1 MVWTMSPLRRTT
13 TISLSSPRERSNASM
28 SPAGDQTGF
37 ESLRPTAMGTSGRTN
52 SGSSPAGSACSS
64 ANAGS
69 AAAANKTSRERTSS
83 LFLDLVAVPARRL
96 AGLHKSGIGLELFRE
111 EVEVLAPRQARAV
124 HHRRLL
130 RDQVQLVVGQRRVVV
145 GVVHR
150 FVVLRAREEAR
161 VLPGGLQRL
170 DRLGELVGRGVAIA
184 RHQAVAFLAIR
195 VAEVGEGDR
204 ELLVDE
210 LLVLRERQHGLELGD
225 RGVVVLLVVEVD
237 VAQAPAR
244 LGVIRV
250 VSAGGGIGLDGALD
264 VALLA
269 RALADLEE
277 IPLQHDAALAG
288 AVLLLLG
295 ELHDLEEVAV
305 ILAVG
310 QAHAVKA
317 EGDRLAAGERRLADR
332 LVVDVDAR
340 RGRLGVDLKQGVV
353 GREHELARLA
363 ALVEADLAGHLLVA
377 VAVQQER
384 IVAAEPQGDLHLT
397 VSSGRAFPLA
407 VQVHIGARKRVDVR
421 ADAALRGEQEVGAP
435 IALAFAPGASHHAI
449 AELYFLAFFERCDL
463 GKRAVVVAALD
474 LDPAGLAVTRHL
486 AALTERRRGERE
498 LGAAGDAPV
507 LADVDAIAIV
517 FHADHR
523 ALERKALDD
532 VIHDLAHRA
541 VDAAG
546 AARARDL
553 RGNDLAARDVE
564 SGLGQIAVI
573 VLGDAAE
580 HYHVHAR
587 AQRRVLPALGDDTF
601 DIELAL
607 LDLGLQR
614 LSRHFAEPRE
624 LEQLRRQ
631 RLLGLGRDV
640 LQVHPRGVADDAVDA
655 DADRLGRG
663 RVGVRIA
670 ALRVGLADG
679 IAVYAHAQP
688 RHPACAAV
696 LVGQRLDRH
705 HCLAVERDFDH
716 LARLK
721 LAYRPVGAIAGFGDV
736 ELGSLRRLLPI
747 EVHDLPLVIGD
758 ARLLAADR
766 DLGPGDWRVFLA
778 HAKGYI
784 THGLEIGVEAVLAD
798 LALLRQLHEDGRF
811 PRLDAVA
818 GHLLAHRHVDLGAG
832 LLADLLREHALGVG
846 YAELLAVHDDRRLC
860 RRLTVDARP
869 DLEVDALT
877 ASAEQDGGEQH
888 GKKTQVGCIHGDTL
902 CFGYGLLTS
911 RVPGYSPRRD

>member
-52 SGSSPAGSACSS
+52 SGSTPAGSACSS

-83 LFLDLVAVPARRL
+83 LFLDLVAVAARRL
-96 AGLHKSGIGLELFRE
+96 AGLHESGIRLELSRE
-111 EVEVLAPRQARAV
+111 EVEILAPRQARAV

-195 VAEVGEGDR
+195 MAEVGEGDR

-210 LLVLRERQHGLELGD
+210 LLVLRQRQHGLELGD

-250 VSAGGGIGLDGALD
+250 VAAGGGIGLDGALD
-264 VALLA
+264 VAFLA

-340 RGRLGVDLKQGVV
+340 RGRLGVELEQGVV
-353 GREHELARLA
+353 GGEHELARLA
-363 ALVEADLAGHLLVA
+363 ALVDADLAGDLLVA

-384 IVAAEPQGDLHLT
+384 VVAAEPQGDLGLT
-397 VSSGRAFPLA
+397 VGPGRALPLA
-407 VQVHIGARKRVDVR
+407 VQVDVGACKRVDVR
-421 ADAALRGEQEVGAP
+421 ADAALRGEQDVGAP
-435 IALAFAPGASHHAI
+435 IALLAFARSHHAI
-449 AELYFLAFFERCDL
+449 ADLHLLALFERGDL
-463 GKRAVVVAALD
+463 GQRAAVVAALD
-474 LDPAGLAVTRHL
+474 LHPASLAVTRY
-486 AALTERRRGERE
+486 
-498 LGAAGDAPV
+498 
-507 LADVDAIAIV
+507 
-517 FHADHR
+517 
-523 ALERKALDD
+523 
-532 VIHDLAHRA
+532 
-541 VDAAG
+541 
-546 AARARDL
+546 
-553 RGNDLAARDVE
+553 LAARSVE
-564 SGLGQIAVI
+564 FGLGQIAVI

-587 AQRRVLPALGDDTF
+587 AQRRVLPALGGDTV

-607 LDLGLQR
+607 LDLGLQ
-614 LSRHFAEPRE
+614 
-624 LEQLRRQ
+624 
-631 RLLGLGRDV
+631 LL
-640 LQVHPRGVADDAVDA
+640 
-655 DADRLGRG
+655 
-663 RVGVRIA
+663 
-670 ALRVGLADG
+670 
-679 IAVYAHAQP
+679 
-688 RHPACAAV
+688 
-696 LVGQRLDRH
+696 
-705 HCLAVERDFDH
+705 
-716 LARLK
+716 
-721 LAYRPVGAIAGFGDV
+721 
-736 ELGSLRRLLPI
+736 
-747 EVHDLPLVIGD
+747 
-758 ARLLAADR
+758 
-766 DLGPGDWRVFLA
+766 
-778 HAKGYI
+778 
-784 THGLEIGVEAVLAD
+784 
-798 LALLRQLHEDGRF
+798 
-811 PRLDAVA
+811 
-818 GHLLAHRHVDLGAG
+818 
-832 LLADLLREHALGVG
+832 
-846 YAELLAVHDDRRLC
+846 
-860 RRLTVDARP
+860 
-869 DLEVDALT
+869 
-877 ASAEQDGGEQH
+877 
-888 GKKTQVGCIHGDTL
+888 
-902 CFGYGLLTS
+902 
-911 RVPGYSPRRD
+911 